1 MTKRQKQVLDFVL
14 KFWEEHGYSP
24 SYEDIGSGL
33 GIASKSN
40 VHRLIY
46 SLVNRG
52 FLKNQPG
59 KSRSLLV
66 VL

>member
-1 MTKRQKQVLDFVL
+1 MTKRQKEVLDYIL
-14 KFWEEHGYSP
+14 AYWSEHGYSP
-24 SYEDIGSGL
+24 SYDEIGVAL
-33 GIASKSN
+33 GISSKSN

-52 FLKNQPG
+52 FLKNHPR

-66 VL
+66 VA

>member
-1 MTKRQKQVLDFVL
+1 MTKRQKQVLDFIL

-24 SYEDIGSGL
+24 SYEDIGKGL
-33 GIASKSN
+33 SIASKSN
-40 VHRLIY
+40 VHRLVY

-52 FLKNQPG
+52 FLKNQPN

-66 VL
+66 VM

>member
-1 MTKRQKQVLDFVL
+1 MTKRQKQLLDFIM
-14 KFWEEHGYSP
+14 KFWEENGYSP
-24 SYEDIGSGL
+24 SYEEMAEGL

-40 VHRLIY
+40 VHRLVY

-52 FLKNQPG
+52 FLKNHPN

-66 VL
+66 VI

>member
-1 MTKRQKQVLDFVL
+1 MTKRQKQVFDFIL

-24 SYEDIGSGL
+24 SYEDIAKGV

-40 VHRLIY
+40 IHRLVY

-52 FLKNQPG
+52 FLKNQPN

-66 VL
+66 VM